1 MGVQVMI
8 EMPEKLY
15 DQAKAIAH
23 STQRA
28 VGEVLQEIVIRSFPP
43 VYDGGEEFDAMD
55 QEVAAFEAMHA
66 ALWEKYPHQFVAVY
80 GGQVVDYDVDEWD
93 LLRRI
98 DQRYPN
104 EVVMIDQVEPT
115 IQREIVFR
123 SPRFVLNHES
133 NVFFI

>member
-8 EMPEKLY
+8 EVPEKLY

-80 GGQVVDYDVDEWD
+80 GGQVVDYDVDEWR
-93 LLRRI
+93 LIARL
-98 DQRYPN
+98 DQSHPDEIVLVR
-104 EVVMIDQVEPT
+104 QVEAELPGDL
-115 IQREIVFR
+115 VFH
-123 SPRFVLNHES
+123 SPRFVFDL
-133 NVFFI
+133 

>member
-8 EMPEKLY
+8 EVPEKLY

-80 GGQVVDYDVDEWD
+80 GGQVVDYDVDEWR
-93 LLRRI
+93 LIARL
-98 DQRYPN
+98 DQSHPDKIVLVR
-104 EVVMIDQVEPT
+104 QVEAELPGDL
-115 IQREIVFR
+115 VFH
-123 SPRFVLNHES
+123 SPRFVFDL
-133 NVFFI
+133 